1 MKKNINDLLQEL
13 ENAPKKDLS
22 IHAMFY
28 KTSKGDYAE
37 HDRFRGIT
45 NPILRKIAANYNH
58 LPLSDI
64 ETLLESSF
72 NENRLIALFIL
83 IFQYEKGED
92 TTKTD
97 IFNFYIKNIH
107 FINNWNLVDA
117 SAHFIVGNYLYHNEQ
132 TANLID
138 FAKSSHLWTKRIAIV
153 ATWFFIKKNQF
164 DLTLKIAS
172 ILLNDTHDLIQK
184 ASGWMLREVG
194 KKNKDVLISFLNQNL
209 SQMPRV
215 TLRYAIERFSESER
229 NIYLK
234 KLR

>member
-1 MKKNINDLLQEL
+1 MKKSINDLLLEL

-28 KTSKGDYAE
+28 KTAKGDYAE
-37 HDRFRGIT
+37 HDRFRGIA
-45 NPILRKIAANYNH
+45 NPVLRKISARYNH
-58 LPLSDI
+58 LHFIDI
-64 ETLLESSF
+64 ETLLKSPF

-83 IFQYEKGED
+83 VAQYQKGNAA
-92 TTKTD
+92 TKRG
-97 IFNFYIKNIH
+97 IFNFYIKNLT

-117 SAHFIVGNYLYHNEQ
+117 SAHFIVGDYLYHNDQ
-132 TANLID
+132 SSLLID
-138 FAKSSHLWTKRIAIV
+138 FTKSPHLWTKRIAIV
-153 ATWFFIKKNQF
+153 ATWFFIKNNQC
-164 DLTLKIAS
+164 DLTLKIVK

-194 KKNKDVLISFLNQNL
+194 KKNKDILVDFLNQNL
-209 SQMPRV
+209 SHMPRV

-229 NIYLK
+229 QFYLK